1 MNAHTGAPKTRSIR
15 SLPLKEW
22 PEADRRGWEAAC
34 RPGQRLTRG
43 GAASHLAPVTQ
54 ADLAN
59 RYGLYLDFLDRSGQL
74 DLTAEAG
81 ALVVPDF
88 IAGFITE
95 LQDRVSSVTVSR
107 TIYKVR
113 RAAECIA
120 PSRHF
125 AWLAEIGKDLALLER
140 PKDKFDRVVLT
151 ERLLEA
157 ALVSFWKVD
166 SDAEARPLARALAA
180 RNAVMVALLAA
191 CPIRLKNFAALEIG
205 GSFRKIGNTWWIF
218 LKDTKSRRPDH
229 RPVPSFLTSA
239 IERYL
244 DEGPPCRDWFRPM
257 DQSSPRSLEL
267 RPGRARHYRDD
278 LQTARHSCQPAS
290 VQGRGSDNRRAAC
303 TTLTASRERFAAALR
318 PKDHGRALQASKFTI
333 GCTRFHEIGPRP
345 KPVER
350 SQILRLR
357 AASRRFKS
365 WTGFVQERTTGEL
378 RKVV

>member
-22 PEADRRGWEAAC
+22 PEADRHGWEAAC

-74 DLTAEAG
+74 DLTAEAA

-166 SDAEARPLARALAA
+166 SDAETRPLARALAA
-180 RNAVMVALLAA
+180 RNALMVALLAA

-205 GSFRKIGNTWWIF
+205 GSFRKIGKMWWIF
-218 LKDTKSRRPDH
+218 LKDTKSKRPDH
-229 RPVPSFLTSA
+229 RPVPSFLTAA
-239 IERYL
+239 IDRYL
-244 DEGPPCRDWFRPM
+244 YFHRPILLGNSVSDAGRKDHQSRRQKSTRVRPAETGSALWISRLRGPLSYDLVERVITETTYKLLGIAVSPHLFRVA
-257 DQSSPRSLEL
+257 
-267 RPGRARHYRDD
+267 GA
-278 LQTARHSCQPAS
+278 
-290 VQGRGSDNRRAAC
+290 
-303 TTLTASRERFAAALR
+303 TTAALHAPHSPHLASALLQHSDR
-318 PKDHGRALQASKFTI
+318 RITEEHYKRASSLSVARDFTKLVRDLSQSK
-333 GCTRFHEIGPRP
+333 GH
-345 KPVER
+345 
-350 SQILRLR
+350 
-357 AASRRFKS
+357 KS
-365 WTGFVQERTTGEL
+365 
-378 RKVV
+378 